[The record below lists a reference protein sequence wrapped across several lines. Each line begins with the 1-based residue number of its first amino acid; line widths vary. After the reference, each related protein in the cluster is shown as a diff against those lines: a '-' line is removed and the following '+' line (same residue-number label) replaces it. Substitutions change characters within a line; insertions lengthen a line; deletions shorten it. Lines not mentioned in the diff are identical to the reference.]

1 MNKDI
6 AKDDISINVFSPEP
20 LRADKPEHIS
30 NGGVWLYFKENLPI
44 KERRDLEILPETI
57 VAEIKLNRKNIY
69 FVLSYC
75 HPDLSSTELDEYVKS
90 LERIYECIN
99 QENPATTIL
108 TGDFNARSSLFWEN
122 DTENRGGRV
131 FNNFLISNN
140 LEELINEPTHIRDD
154 GSQSCI
160 DLICTGPALCFHR
173 SWRVTLPR
181 SSFKTSYYS
190 WIFKFS

>member
-108 TGDFNARSSLFWEN
+108 TGDFNARSSLIWEN

-140 LEELINEPTHIRDD
+140 LEKLINEPTHIRDD

-181 SSFKTSYYS
+181 SSFKTSYY
-190 WIFKFS
+190 